1 MPCLNNVQCVVKIN
15 ILKKLVKFKVR
26 YKIQYKLI
34 YSDAFVG
41 LDLFSHSCC
50 RFVGDVFTEHY
61 FRVDCDIPDGVLILT
76 LERIQGE
83 K

>member
-1 MPCLNNVQCVVKIN
+1 MYNVL
-15 ILKKLVKFKVR
+15 LKLIFKKSWLKFKVG
-26 YKIQYKLI
+26 YKIQYKLV
-34 YSDAFVG
+34 YSDAFIG
-41 LDLFSHSCC
+41 LNLFSHSCC

-61 FRVDCDIPDGVLILT
+61 FRVDCYIPDGVLILT